1 MQKSQT
7 SPGFQCT
14 FGDLAA
20 EQQCGLCTTAGG
32 TAWLVLAAFLPLAA
46 LLTLGYGVILLAL
59 LQTLQVID
67 LPALTVSAGFA
78 GLPSTQLLGIAVLLG
93 LSERFLNR
101 IGAQAEEVVGTPA
114 SHPPTPAR
122 PASSRPPRSPP
133 PWRPLPP
140 TPTATSHRRA
150 TRPPAPRRNHSQ
162 PCRWNSRPRR
172 RGACAGPTPPRSISR
187 GGAAAVKSG
196 ETCRRRPRGDG
207 DASHRQPFNQRQSF
221 AIQDLR
227 DATPGPGPTLAS
239 DSPARL
245 TEPRARPR
253 EPTRTHARGRCRT
266 RAGAAGWR

>member
-1 MQKSQT
+1 MWTMHDCRGNGLAGVGRLSAAGGAAHPRLWGDPAGLAADPPGHRST
-7 SPGFQCT
+7 SPERER
-14 FGDLAA
+14 L
-20 EQQCGLCTTAGG
+20 
-32 TAWLVLAAFLPLAA
+32 
-46 LLTLGYGVILLAL
+46 
-59 LQTLQVID
+59 
-67 LPALTVSAGFA
+67 FA

-187 GGAAAVKSG
+187 GGTAAVKSR